1 MAKLTENDKDKVA
14 QAVKHAKL
22 IEGARKMARMV
33 RHANPPPEVCAFRDD
48 LETRMPDWLRHHG
61 GEAFDRPWSRDHLRV
76 LGKIGL
82 TTLEGGTVA
91 LAMPRGEGKT
101 TILKWVCLYI
111 LMTGRRK
118 YVVIVAA
125 TGEMGQVL
133 VEFCRQQI
141 TESDSLHAHYPHVT
155 TYARATDGKAIKARF
170 QLRADGKSSGIE
182 WSKNTLVFP
191 EVMDQETGGTYPSN
205 GAILEGHGLTGAIRG
220 KWKDTKTGKV
230 LRPDFV
236 LLDDPQTRESGE
248 SDSQCDQRERI
259 ITGDILGLAGPKKR
273 IAAVMPCTV
282 IRKGDLAHRFLD
294 HSKHPEWQG
303 ETCRLVNKWP
313 DAQETLWVRY
323 AEVYKDA
330 ISDGRGMAEA
340 TEFYQ
345 ANREAM
351 DAGAEV
357 SSEFRIRDGEISALQ
372 TAQNLR
378 IESGP
383 QFWAEYQNEPIAD
396 RPEADYDLRA
406 EHITKRTNG
415 LGRGLLPDDAV
426 ACVAFAD
433 INKDGLAVIVLA
445 GTSTPCWS
453 VIDYDKWLPPGR
465 KTIWEGGD
473 KASVEK
479 AVAEALEQCTYHLLA
494 KGYGERLDAIAFD
507 AGSDWARVVHDT
519 CKALRRA
526 LPTRKIYS
534 AKGASGFQYDPPRD
548 RKGILRQGHL
558 CDLRR
563 QKYGTAHDMLMYW
576 DSSYWHMTTQQG
588 WLAPLGGM
596 AGMTVYGSQTDRHPR
611 LAEECAADK
620 LEMIEYRGD
629 KRQARFKNTGPNHWG
644 DALAGAAALLSTFG
658 LIPAGGGKLRDK
670 ALYRP
675 AESKRE
681 PVTPAPPVKQPEKP
695 AEQPHAESILVR
707 RKPVV
712 TRRGGFAS
720 RLW

>member
-1 MAKLTENDKDKVA
+1 MAFGKSHQKEADRDL
-14 QAVKHAKL
+14 
-22 IEGARKMARMV
+22 ARKTKVRRSARIV
-33 RHANPPPEVCAFRDD
+33 RHTNPPKDVQDFRDD
-48 LETRMPDWLRHHG
+48 LETRLPDWLRYHG

-76 LGKIGL
+76 LRKIDSAIRDGGL
-82 TTLEGGTVA
+82 VA
-91 LAMPRGEGKT
+91 LAMPRGEGKS

-111 LMTGRRK
+111 LLTGRRK

-155 TYARATDGKAIKARF
+155 AYARATDGKAIKARF

-191 EVMDQETGGTYPSN
+191 EVADPDTGGTYPSN

-294 HSKHPEWQG
+294 HAKHPEWQG
-303 ETCRLVNKWP
+303 ETCRLVDKWP
-313 DAQETLWVRY
+313 DAQDTLWAQY
-323 AEVYKDA
+323 AEIYREHVSNGHGFVA
-330 ISDGRGMAEA
+330 A
-340 TEFYQ
+340 TQFYEE
-345 ANREAM
+345 NREAM
-351 DAGAEV
+351 DAGAV
-357 SSEFRIRDGEISALQ
+357 VASEHRIRDGEISALQ
-372 TAQNLR
+372 TAENLLL
-378 IESGP
+378 ESGA
-383 QFWAEYQNEPIAD
+383 QFWAEYQNDPPAD

-415 LGRGLLPDDAV
+415 LSRGMLPDDAV
-426 ACVAFAD
+426 ACVAAVD
-433 INKDGLAVIVLA
+433 INKDGLSVIVLA
-445 GTSTPCWS
+445 GTSSPSWS
-453 VIDYDKWLPPGR
+453 VIDYMKWLPAGR
-465 KTIWEGGD
+465 KAIWEGGD
-473 KASVEK
+473 KASIEK
-479 AVAEALEQCTYHLLA
+479 AVAAAVEGCTLDLLG
-494 KGYGERLDAIAFD
+494 KGYGDRLDAISFD

-526 LPTRKIYS
+526 MPTRKIYS

-563 QKYGTAHDMLMYW
+563 QKYGTTHDMLMYW

-596 AGMTVYGSQTDRHPR
+596 ASVTVYGSQTDRHPK

-620 LEMIEYRGD
+620 LECVEHKGD
-629 KRQARFKNTGPNHWG
+629 KRQAKFKNTGPNHWG
-644 DALAGAAALLSTFG
+644 DALAMAAALLSTFG
-658 LIPAGGGKLRDK
+658 LIPAGYGKLKDK

-675 AESKRE
+675 VEATRT
-681 PVTPAPPVKQPEKP
+681 PVTPAAPSIAQPAAPVPDPLRRP
-695 AEQPHAESILVR
+695 AAVPLF
-707 RKPVV
+707 
-712 TRRGGFAS
+712 RRGGGPAWT
-720 RLW
+720 RIG